1 LTPVS
6 SFEAN
11 TMPPPDFDSRQAR
24 RERAYMWHRRW
35 AMPTYEMMKY
45 QVRIAPGLDI
55 TEEDVDLLPW
65 AHNRGNKKNLDNA
78 EYHRLQGAELRA
90 FAKKKRSESFD
101 GEDEAAMAAAE
112 AVRRADQE
120 EELRLK
126 ALAEAEAAAA
136 VEAAAEAAAA
146 EAAALVEA
154 ERLQK
159 EQMAAAA
166 AGKEKECQQAE
177 DAARLRKQAEDSER
191 RRKAAKD
198 AERLRKVGVL
208 VWPFCCG

>member
-1 LTPVS
+1 MTKSGQDQNNFAATLGLFRPHSTPFCCLPQKVGAFTDCLTPVS

-90 FAKKKRSESFD
+90 FAY
-101 GEDEAAMAAAE
+101 
-112 AVRRADQE
+112 
-120 EELRLK
+120 
-126 ALAEAEAAAA
+126 
-136 VEAAAEAAAA
+136 
-146 EAAALVEA
+146 
-154 ERLQK
+154 
-159 EQMAAAA
+159 
-166 AGKEKECQQAE
+166 
-177 DAARLRKQAEDSER
+177 
-191 RRKAAKD
+191 
-198 AERLRKVGVL
+198 
-208 VWPFCCG
+208 